1 MSSKIQLR
9 RDSAA
14 NWTATNP
21 ILAQGE
27 PGLETDTN
35 KVKYGDGSTTWNLL
49 DYAAGGSGAGDYSTG
64 FEDGINDNTYH
75 FVTVKGKKE
84 FTFETE
90 GYKVV
95 EITLTAPMVANLV
108 ADGNLTFTAADT
120 PVMAAIWL
128 QKNTYNNNLSVYNK
142 VDYDA
147 NSLTDIFSSMTSP
160 SAGNFLINITA
171 TGFVAGEKIVIKYY
185 TEGTIYVG
193 SYYNNYGDYVP
204 DVSESSATN
213 TVTID
218 NIEFNNNL
226 GDGTSGTALYDLLD
240 ADYLDRHELVFI
252 QGDIDDRRNI
262 TNVVNDNGV
271 ITITFDGDAVQ
282 SKTTE
287 TATFSFEAVDAQT
300 DGTNMTIPVL
310 AYPTFNA
317 DCIQG
322 AFGTTTDKYTGGEDR
337 SGYFTIN
344 GGSPVDFYWYGN
356 SNNESTI
363 FLNVIFG
370 TVTYQAGDTIAVT
383 FYKAPTKISLTIYRP
398 SNLVDNWN
406 NGYKWFDWK
415 EDLAQEYSPGEGN
428 GVMAGTGQLLM
439 TTYRQPIGG
448 WQASFRSLPVQFGW
462 SGRGNNQFD
471 PHDPYNDNDVSN
483 WGYNVNDCYP
493 MYDFSEEGIVFN
505 STETYNGRSVTHK
518 VRIIYKFDLIIGD
531 DAGDDWFDC

>member
-35 KVKYGDGSTTWNLL
+35 KVKYGDGTTAWNLL
-49 DYAAGGSGAGDYSTG
+49 DYASGGSGGDFSTG

-75 FVTVKGKKE
+75 FVKVQGKKE

-90 GYKVV
+90 GYKIV

-108 ADGNLTFTAADT
+108 ADSNLTFTATDT

-128 QKNTYNNNLSVYNK
+128 QRNTYNNDVYAYNK

-147 NSLTDIFSSMTSP
+147 NNLANILNTMTSP
-160 SAGNFLINITA
+160 STGNFLLNVSSTS
-171 TGFVAGEKIVIKYY
+171 FVAGDKIIIRYY
-185 TEGTIYVG
+185 TEGTIYAG

-213 TVTID
+213 TVTISD
-218 NIEFNNNL
+218 VEFGNL

-240 ADYLDRHELVFI
+240 TAALSRHELIFV
-252 QGDIDDRRNI
+252 QQDRTDRRNI
-262 TNVVNDNGV
+262 TNVVNNNGV
-271 ITITFDGDAVQ
+271 ITITFDGTAVQ

-287 TATFSFEAVDAQT
+287 TATFSFDAVDSRADSTQLT
-300 DGTNMTIPVL
+300 LPVL
-310 AYPTFNA
+310 AYPTFAA

-322 AFGTTTDKYTGGEDR
+322 GFGTATEKYTGGESR

-344 GGSPVDFYWYGN
+344 GGSPIEFWWYGN
-356 SNNESTI
+356 NNNASQLT
-363 FLNVIFG
+363 LDMIFG
-370 TVTYQAGDTIAVT
+370 PITYNEGDTIAVT
-383 FYKAPTKISLTIYRP
+383 FYKAPTRLRLTIYRP
-398 SNLVDNWN
+398 ANVADNWN

-439 TTYRQPIGG
+439 TSYRQPIGS
-448 WQASFRSLPVQFGW
+448 WSADSRSLPIQFGW
-462 SGRGNNQFD
+462 CAIGGYNSNPR
-471 PHDPYNDNDVSN
+471 DPYNDNNVSD
-483 WGYNVNDCYP
+483 WGYSQNDSYP
-493 MYDFSEEGIVFN
+493 LYRFNEEGIVFWSQN
-505 STETYNGRSVTHK
+505 TYNGLSVTYK
-518 VRIIYKFDLIIGD
+518 VRIIYNFDLIIGD
-531 DAGDDWFDC
+531 ETGDDWFC

>member
-35 KVKYGDGSTTWNLL
+35 KVKYGNGTTAWNLL
-49 DYAAGGSGAGDYSTG
+49 DYASGGSGGSGDYSAS

-84 FTFETE
+84 FTFESE

-120 PVMAAIWL
+120 PVMTAIWL
-128 QKNTYNNNLSVYNK
+128 QKNTYNNNLSIYNK

-147 NSLTDIFSSMTSP
+147 NNFTDIFNSMSSP
-160 SAGNFLINITA
+160 SDGNFLINITS

-185 TEGTIYVG
+185 TEGTIYAD
-193 SYYNNYGDYVP
+193 SAYSNYGDYVP

-218 NIEFNNNL
+218 DTEFNNL
-226 GDGTSGTALYDLLD
+226 GDGNSGSALYDLLD
-240 ADYLDRHELVFI
+240 ADYLDRHELVFV
-252 QGDIDDRRNI
+252 QGDRDDRRNI
-262 TNVVNDNGV
+262 TNVVNNSGV

-287 TATFSFEAVDAQT
+287 TVTFSFEAVDAQT
-300 DGTNMTIPVL
+300 DSSQMTLPMS

-317 DCIQG
+317 ECIQNG
-322 AFGTTTDKYTGGEDR
+322 FGTETNKYTGGTNR
-337 SGYFTIN
+337 SGYLTIN
-344 GGSPVDFYWYGN
+344 GGEPVSFYWWQN
-356 SNNESTI
+356 SNDSQF
-363 FLNVIFG
+363 FLNMQGNI
-370 TVTYQAGDTIAVT
+370 TYQAGDTIAVT
-383 FYKAPTKISLTIYRP
+383 FYKAPTLISLTIYRP
-398 SNLVDNWN
+398 ANMVDNWN

-439 TTYRQPIGG
+439 TTYRQPIGS

-483 WGYNVNDCYP
+483 WGYSTNDCYP

-505 STETYNGRSVTHK
+505 STETYNGLSTTHK